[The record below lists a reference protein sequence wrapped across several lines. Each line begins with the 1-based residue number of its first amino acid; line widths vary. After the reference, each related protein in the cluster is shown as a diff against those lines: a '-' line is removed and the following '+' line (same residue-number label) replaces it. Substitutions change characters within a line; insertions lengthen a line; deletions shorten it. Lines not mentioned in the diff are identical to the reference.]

1 MKAFANLRWFFRGL
15 KVFAL
20 VGASGTGKSYRAKL
34 LMQKYGIEVL
44 IDDGLLIR
52 ENKILAGHSAKREET
67 YMGAVRAALFDDKK
81 HRDEVAK
88 ALDKLSVKKI
98 LILGTSEKMVK
109 KIALRLQLPNP
120 EKIVKIEDIATRE
133 QIEAAQ
139 FSRRVEGKHV
149 IPVPSIEVRRDY
161 PQIFYDRVKVIF
173 RRKKILSPDTKEVFE
188 KSLVRPEFSKT
199 GKVEISQAA
208 LMQMFMHCI
217 MEFGAPLRIIKMS
230 LKISD
235 KGYAVVLHLS
245 APYGYQ
251 LTETEELRDYMET
264 QASRITGIVFT
275 KLVLLIDK
283 FHSK

>member
-1 MKAFANLRWFFRGL
+1 MSAFINLRWIFRGL

-34 LMQKYGIEVL
+34 LMHKHGIEVL
-44 IDDGLLIR
+44 IDDGLLIKD
-52 ENKILAGHSAKREET
+52 NKILAGHSAKKEET
-67 YMGAVRAALFDDKK
+67 YMGAVRVALFDDKK

-88 ALDKLSVKKI
+88 QLDKLSDKKI

-120 EKIVKIEDIATRE
+120 EKIIKIEDIATKE
-133 QIEAAQ
+133 QIEAAR

-161 PQIFYDRVKVIF
+161 PQIFYDRVKVLF
-173 RRKKILSPDTKEVFE
+173 KKKKILSPDTEEVFE

-199 GKVEISQAA
+199 GRVEISEAA
-208 LMQMFMHCI
+208 LIQMFMHCI
-217 MEFGAPLRIIKMS
+217 AEFGAPLKITKMS
-230 LKISD
+230 LKFSD
-235 KGYAVVLHLS
+235 KGYAVTLHLS

-251 LTETEELRDYMET
+251 LTDVEDLRNYMET
-264 QASRITGIVFT
+264 QTSRITGIMFA
-275 KLVLLIDK
+275 KLTLLIDK
-283 FHSK
+283 FYSK